1 MYSDLKPLHCG
12 DDLSLVA
19 TAGDALYTMVLPTGH
34 REIVVRAITQ
44 RVHTATGASDGATND
59 YPCVLLA
66 NGTTTVKTC
75 TGIPAEAAIGTTTYD
90 EIADG
95 TSGQRFKAGDTLYI
109 KISEIAKTTGKY
121 QVILWID

>member
-1 MYSDLKPLHCG
+1 MYSDLKPMVVG

-44 RVHTATGASDGATND
+44 RVHTATAASDSAAND
-59 YPCVLLA
+59 YPCVYLA
-66 NGTTTVKTC
+66 NGSTTVKTC
-75 TGIPAEAAIGTTTYD
+75 TGIAAKSVAGTATYD

-95 TSGQRFKAGDTLYI
+95 TAGQRFKAGDTLYV
-109 KISEIAKTTGKY
+109 KISEVAKTTGKY